1 MPNKYRTP
9 SFDII
14 MELQSQIK
22 DLRLRVKQLENQK
35 TTTGPVYDKSSLGT
49 RDLVPGQMFVGTDN
63 TVNYVASN
71 GTTYEI
77 HGTVV

>member
-22 DLRLRVKQLENQK
+22 ELRLRVKQLENQK
-35 TTTGPVYDKSSLGT
+35 TTTGPIYNKGTIGT

-63 TVNYVASN
+63 TINYVTAN
-71 GTTYEI
+71 GTVYEV
-77 HGTVV
+77 HGTVF

>member
-1 MPNKYRTP
+1 MPEKYRTP

-22 DLRLRVKQLENQK
+22 ALRTRVQQLENAK
-35 TTTGPVYDKSSLGT
+35 TTTGPIYDKSSLGT

-63 TVNYVASN
+63 TINYVNSN
-71 GTTYEI
+71 GVTYEV
-77 HGTVV
+77 HGTVF